1 MSDNVAIAIVTGI
14 VSVLTSLTAAYF
26 AFRAKVVA
34 KETHLVV
41 NSRMDEFKRMA
52 EKMFT
57 AEGVL
62 KEKAAEQER
71 KAAIETTKEQP

>member
-1 MSDNVAIAIVTGI
+1 MSDNVAIAIVTGV

-34 KETHLVV
+34 KETHTIV
-41 NSRMDEFKRMA
+41 NSRMSEFMRMA

-62 KEKAAEQER
+62 KEKNAEQER
-71 KAAIETTKEQP
+71 KSKQKE